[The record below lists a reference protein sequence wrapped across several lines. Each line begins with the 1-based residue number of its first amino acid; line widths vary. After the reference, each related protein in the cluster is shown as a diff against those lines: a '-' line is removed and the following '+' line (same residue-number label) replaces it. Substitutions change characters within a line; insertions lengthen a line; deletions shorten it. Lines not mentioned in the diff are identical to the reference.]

1 MEPNYVAKKS
11 AWEVINFWWIIS
23 CILILPILI
32 IALRVITVKKY
43 TLSFYD
49 DKIIVESGW
58 LNKNKRQVVF
68 MGITGISVSQ
78 GLWGQICNYGD
89 VQIDAVGKWDVDT
102 TNIIDP
108 KGLEAYL
115 QTKTAKMNQ
124 VNQFVQM

>member
-58 LNKNKRQVVF
+58 LNKNKKQVVF

-89 VQIDAVGKWDVDT
+89 VRVDAVGKWDVDT
-102 TNIIDP
+102 TYIKNP
-108 KGLEAYL
+108 KELEAYL

-124 VNQFVQM
+124 ANQFVQM